1 VRGWLATPVA
11 FTRMQNEAVVRLLG
25 SEFADDATVLRGLG
39 ALRAELAGVTAWLDR
54 AEALEA
60 GVPHRSRAA
69 AAQPAAGPADRRC
82 ARGLAGEVEAELG
95 GS

>member
-1 VRGWLATPVA
+1 MRGWLATPVA

-60 GVPHRSRAA
+60 GLPHRSRALRLNQRLARRIVDAHA
-69 AAQPAAGPADRRC
+69 AWRD
-82 ARGLAGEVEAELG
+82 EVEAELG